1 MLPTFLNMV
10 RSAAWLHFFF
20 LINSFT
26 FTSHFRAYL
35 IAKLWRTI
43 QLLYFVNSV
52 LFHILHILDLLSMK
66 LFRFS
71 KDNSCGLCKIE
82 HWIKHTKDMWSQQL
96 HLLFGSVLSSV
107 KVLRARLFSSFFNKF
122 YTYKCI
128 LPPWLKL
135 HMKFNLIL
143 PVKYTALWQFVYH
156 YRLGRFLDG
165 HN

>member
-1 MLPTFLNMV
+1 MNYRSEIKSNNMSIHFNLKWRKYQLFKDQKKYSSKWMDVLSNKFLKIKVNATNILEYGKIGRM
-10 RSAAWLHFFF
+10 AAFFF

-66 LFRFS
+66 LFRFNN
-71 KDNSCGLCKIE
+71 DNSCGLCKIE

-96 HLLFGSVLSSV
+96 HLLFGSVYL
-107 KVLRARLFSSFFNKF
+107 L
-122 YTYKCI
+122 
-128 LPPWLKL
+128 
-135 HMKFNLIL
+135 
-143 PVKYTALWQFVYH
+143 
-156 YRLGRFLDG
+156 
-165 HN
+165 